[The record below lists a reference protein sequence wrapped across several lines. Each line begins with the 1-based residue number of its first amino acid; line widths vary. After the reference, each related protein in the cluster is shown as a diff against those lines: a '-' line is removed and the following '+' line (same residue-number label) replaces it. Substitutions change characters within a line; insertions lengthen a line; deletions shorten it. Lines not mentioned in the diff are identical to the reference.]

1 MIRPFPSSAPLVSAS
16 FPSALSNFDFLH
28 SHRGHDLLGEGEGN
42 GGAEVEGKPRRREE
56 IVPGVNCQFSN
67 LALEKIPLVYLKGDQ
82 YHPCQEVSGNSE
94 TKEYRAE
101 PIATFARLLLLAE
114 GFGGLDPGFELQL
127 ECC

>member
-1 MIRPFPSSAPLVSAS
+1 VSAS
-16 FPSALSNFDFLH
+16 LPPVPSNSNFLH

-42 GGAEVEGKPRRREE
+42 GGAEVEGKPRRCEE
-56 IVPGVNCQFSN
+56 IVPGVNCQFSS
-67 LALEKIPLVYLKGDQ
+67 LALEKIRLFSLKRDQ

-101 PIATFARLLLLAE
+101 PIATFARLLLLAK